1 MDEERKRD
9 EHKGINERTEGEQ
22 RLAAVLREGLEQE
35 IGEIPEVSINI
46 DELKQLEAA
55 DRKTRKIKRLRT
67 ISVAAAAVIV
77 CAAIIYTVLPE
88 SVVPVDADKNTKQK
102 VEEKDGV
109 VIINEGDVE
118 GDSGEVSITETD
130 WDKIEDLK
138 EYVPNLYI
146 PGYVPEGYEFEK
158 ATVVR
163 YSEEAYKSE
172 MTFKNSKNKLLS
184 LAQTGQAQDDIETAF
199 IGEYNEK
206 IQCDLGDVYIVE
218 HQKGISGT
226 LLYKHERIFIFGD
239 ISIDIIEKIFRSLQP
254 L

>member
-1 MDEERKRD
+1 M
-9 EHKGINERTEGEQ
+9 
-22 RLAAVLREGLEQE
+22 
-35 IGEIPEVSINI
+35 
-46 DELKQLEAA
+46 
-55 DRKTRKIKRLRT
+55 
-67 ISVAAAAVIV
+67 IV

-163 YSEEAYKSE
+163 YSEGLYKSDIV
-172 MTFKNSKNKLLS
+172 FVDDKNEIISI
-184 LAQTGQAQDDIETAF
+184 AQTTQKEDSKTIFIEQYEEKF
-199 IGEYNEK
+199 ECSLGE
-206 IQCDLGDVYIVE
+206 VYIVKY
-218 HQKGISGT
+218 QKGISGT
-226 LLYKHERIFIFGD
+226 LISGHERIFIFGN
-239 ISIDIIEKIFRSLQP
+239 ISSNEMKNICESLDET
-254 L
+254 

>member
-102 VEEKDGV
+102 VEEKDGM
-109 VIINEGDVE
+109 VIINEGD
-118 GDSGEVSITETD
+118 GIGEIGAMTWSETNWKKVD
-130 WDKIEDLK
+130 EIK
-138 EYVPNLYI
+138 ELVPDILI
-146 PGYVPEGYEFEK
+146 PQYVPENYEFIVVTLEKFSEGYETYECIYKFKLNNDELNITIVNVEDSGVSSGFIDE
-158 ATVVR
+158 ATKRVNCKLGTI
-163 YSEEAYKSE
+163 YLSEN
-172 MTFKNSKNKLLS
+172 KNGL
-184 LAQTGQAQDDIETAF
+184 T
-199 IGEYNEK
+199 
-206 IQCDLGDVYIVE
+206 
-218 HQKGISGT
+218 GT
-226 LLYKHERIFIFGD
+226 LFLEKTRISIFGK
-239 ISIDIIEKIFRSLQP
+239 ISQFEMRKIFNELK
-254 L
+254 

>member
-67 ISVAAAAVIV
+67 IGVAAAAVIV

-102 VEEKDGV
+102 VEEKDGM

-163 YSEEAYKSE
+163 YSEEAYESE
-172 MTFKNSKNKLLS
+172 FVFVNNKAKIIS
-184 LAQTGQAQDDIETAF
+184 IRQTMQTGTGNKTNF
-199 IGEYNEK
+199 ISQSDK
-206 IQCDLGDVYIVE
+206 MLKCKLGTIYINN
-218 HQKGISGT
+218 HQKSIIGIVVTENERLYISGDIT
-226 LLYKHERIFIFGD
+226 ERDLYRIY
-239 ISIDIIEKIFRSLQP
+239 EQLNN
-254 L
+254 

>member
-88 SVVPVDADKNTKQK
+88 SVVPVDADKNTKPT

-163 YSEEAYKSE
+163 YSEGLYKSDIV
-172 MTFKNSKNKLLS
+172 FVDDKNEIISI
-184 LAQTGQAQDDIETAF
+184 AQTTQKEDSKTIFIEQYEEKF
-199 IGEYNEK
+199 ECSLGE
-206 IQCDLGDVYIVE
+206 VYIVKY
-218 HQKGISGT
+218 QKGISGT
-226 LLYKHERIFIFGD
+226 LISGHERIFIFGN
-239 ISIDIIEKIFRSLQP
+239 ISSNEMKNICESLDET
-254 L
+254 

>member
-9 EHKGINERTEGEQ
+9 EHKGINERKEGEQ

-163 YSEEAYKSE
+163 YSEEAYNCEYLFRNNDKSVSITQISQKTSGSNTMFVNE
-172 MTFKNSKNKLLS
+172 YDTKYDCNLGTIYIKN
-184 LAQTGQAQDDIETAF
+184 
-199 IGEYNEK
+199 
-206 IQCDLGDVYIVE
+206 
-218 HQKGISGT
+218 HQKQISGYLIT
-226 LLYKHERIFIFGD
+226 ENQKIFIFGD
-239 ISIDIIEKIFRSLQP
+239 ISEAELIKMYDSM
-254 L
+254 

>member
-67 ISVAAAAVIV
+67 ISAAAAAVVV

-163 YSEEAYKSE
+163 YSEEAYESE
-172 MTFKNSKNKLLS
+172 FTFKNDNKRS
-184 LAQTGQAQDDIETAF
+184 VSIMQIGQESSGNKTIFADDYDKKFDCKWGNI
-199 IGEYNEK
+199 YVNN
-206 IQCDLGDVYIVE
+206 
-218 HQKGISGT
+218 HQKGIAGT
-226 LLYKHERIFIFGD
+226 LIIGKDQLYIFGE
-239 ISIDIIEKIFRSLQP
+239 ISENILIEIYEGLIG
-254 L
+254 

>member
-67 ISVAAAAVIV
+67 IGVAAAAVIV

-130 WDKIEDLK
+130 WEKIEDLK

-158 ATVVR
+158 ATVEK
-163 YSEEAYKSE
+163 YSEEAYWCE
-172 MTFKNSKNKLLS
+172 CVFKN
-184 LAQTGQAQDDIETAF
+184 
-199 IGEYNEK
+199 NEK
-206 IQCDLGDVYIVE
+206 SFSIIQTSQSNTGSKTIFMESYDKKIDSDLGTIYIDN
-218 HQKGISGT
+218 HQKRISGT
-226 LLYKHERIFIFGD
+226 LNGNSNRIFIFGD
-239 ISIDIIEKIFRSLQP
+239 ISEKELLQIYEY
-254 L
+254 LKN

>member
-9 EHKGINERTEGEQ
+9 EHKGINERKESEQ

-67 ISVAAAAVIV
+67 ISAAAAAVIV

-158 ATVVR
+158 ATVKR
-163 YSEEAYKSE
+163 YSEEIYKCE
-172 MTFKNSKNKLLS
+172 YLFKNHGKKISIV
-184 LAQTGQAQDDIETAF
+184 QASQREEGSNTFFLD
-199 IGEYNEK
+199 EYDKKVDCN
-206 IQCDLGDVYIVE
+206 LGTVYIDN
-218 HQKGISGT
+218 HQNSISAYFFNKEMQIYIVGE
-226 LLYKHERIFIFGD
+226 LSENIL
-239 ISIDIIEKIFRSLQP
+239 IEICNQLT
-254 L
+254 

>member
-67 ISVAAAAVIV
+67 ISAAAAAVIV

-109 VIINEGDVE
+109 VIINEGEVE

-158 ATVVR
+158 ATVKR
-163 YSEEAYKSE
+163 YSEEIYKCE
-172 MTFKNSKNKLLS
+172 YLFKTNDKKDTV
-184 LAQTGQAQDDIETAF
+184 A
-199 IGEYNEK
+199 
-206 IQCDLGDVYIVE
+206 LGTIYINN
-218 HQKGISGT
+218 HQKEISGV
-226 LLYKHERIFIFGD
+226 LISGKDKIFVFGD
-239 ISIDIIEKIFRSLQP
+239 ISERELIKVYDQLT
-254 L
+254 

>member
-9 EHKGINERTEGEQ
+9 EHKGINERKEGEQ

-102 VEEKDGV
+102 VEEKDGM

-158 ATVVR
+158 ATVETYTNEN
-163 YSEEAYKSE
+163 YSCEYH
-172 MTFKNSKNKLLS
+172 FKNNRKRITIIHASQDESGSNTMFIDGYDK
-184 LAQTGQAQDDIETAF
+184 QDDS
-199 IGEYNEK
+199 N
-206 IQCDLGDVYIVE
+206 LGVVYIND
-218 HQKGISGT
+218 HQKQISGY
-226 LLYKHERIFIFGD
+226 LFARDSSIFVFGD
-239 ISIDIIEKIFRSLQP
+239 ISEVELINIYNNLQ
-254 L
+254 

>member
-109 VIINEGDVE
+109 VIINEGD
-118 GDSGEVSITETD
+118 G
-130 WDKIEDLK
+130 
-138 EYVPNLYI
+138 
-146 PGYVPEGYEFEK
+146 
-158 ATVVR
+158 
-163 YSEEAYKSE
+163 
-172 MTFKNSKNKLLS
+172 
-184 LAQTGQAQDDIETAF
+184 
-199 IGEYNEK
+199 IGEIGAMTWSETNWKKVDEIKELVPDILTVSYTH
-206 IQCDLGDVYIVE
+206 L
-218 HQKGISGT
+218 T
-226 LLYKHERIFIFGD
+226 LPTSYGV
-239 ISIDIIEKIFRSLQP
+239 
-254 L
+254 

>member
-102 VEEKDGV
+102 VEEKDGM

-163 YSEEAYKSE
+163 YSDEMYEGEFLFQNSIGKELTITETSQSKGTQTYFIEEYREK
-172 MTFKNSKNKLLS
+172 
-184 LAQTGQAQDDIETAF
+184 IETD
-199 IGEYNEK
+199 IGE
-206 IQCDLGDVYIVE
+206 LYITE

-226 LLYKHERIFIFGD
+226 VIKNTDRILIFGE
-239 ISIDIIEKIFRSLQP
+239 ISTKEMQKICNNL
-254 L
+254 

>member
-67 ISVAAAAVIV
+67 ISAAAAAVIV

-158 ATVVR
+158 ATVKR
-163 YSEEAYKSE
+163 YSEEIYKCE
-172 MTFKNSKNKLLS
+172 YLFKTNDGQESFQIV
-184 LAQTGQAQDDIETAF
+184 QTSQDETGNQSVF
-199 IGEYNEK
+199 VNEYDK
-206 IQCDLGDVYIVE
+206 KDTVALGTIYINN
-218 HQKGISGT
+218 HQKEISGV
-226 LLYKHERIFIFGD
+226 LISGKDKIFVFGD
-239 ISIDIIEKIFRSLQP
+239 ISERELIKVYDQLT
-254 L
+254 

>member
-9 EHKGINERTEGEQ
+9 EHKGINERKDGEQ

-102 VEEKDGV
+102 VEEKDGM

-158 ATVVR
+158 ATVEK
-163 YSEEAYKSE
+163 YSEDMYRCEYF
-172 MTFKNSKNKLLS
+172 FKNSKNSISIL
-184 LAQTGQAQDDIETAF
+184 QTSRKQSGSNTMF
-199 IGEYNEK
+199 IDKFDKKIDSNLGIIYIDNHQNRVSGILYNNN
-206 IQCDLGDVYIVE
+206 DR
-218 HQKGISGT
+218 ISI
-226 LLYKHERIFIFGD
+226 LGD
-239 ISIDIIEKIFRSLQP
+239 ISENELIKIYEYLYD
-254 L
+254 

>member
-67 ISVAAAAVIV
+67 ISAAAAAVIV

-158 ATVVR
+158 ATVKR
-163 YSEEAYKSE
+163 YSEEMYESQLF
-172 MTFKNSKNKLLS
+172 FKNKSNEELLITQVSQNEGTQTYFVEGYKEKVKTS
-184 LAQTGQAQDDIETAF
+184 L
-199 IGEYNEK
+199 GE
-206 IQCDLGDVYIVE
+206 LYIAK
-218 HQKGISGT
+218 HQKGISGVIVKNT
-226 LLYKHERIFIFGD
+226 DRISIFGEC
-239 ISIDIIEKIFRSLQP
+239 SIEEIKKVCDFLRN
-254 L
+254 

>member
-55 DRKTRKIKRLRT
+55 DRKTRKVKRLRT

-102 VEEKDGV
+102 VEEKDGM

-158 ATVVR
+158 ATVEK
-163 YSEEAYKSE
+163 YSDDMYKIE
-172 MTFKNSKNKLLS
+172 FTFIDNKKSYLS
-184 LAQTGQAQDDIETAF
+184 MIQASQVESGNKTLFLKESDEIYESRWGT
-199 IGEYNEK
+199 
-206 IQCDLGDVYIVE
+206 VYISN
-218 HQKGISGT
+218 HQKGISGM
-226 LLYKHERIFIFGD
+226 LIKDNDKISIFGD
-239 ISIDIIEKIFRSLQP
+239 ISEVDLKNIYEGLEY
-254 L
+254 